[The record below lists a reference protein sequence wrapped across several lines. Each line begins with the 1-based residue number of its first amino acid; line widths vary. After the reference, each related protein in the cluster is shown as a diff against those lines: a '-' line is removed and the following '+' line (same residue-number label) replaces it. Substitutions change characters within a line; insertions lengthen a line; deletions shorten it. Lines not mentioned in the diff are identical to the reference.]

1 MSVRRL
7 HRCLTA
13 TPMSLSPN
21 PALVTREAVR
31 RLPRWALF
39 ALCTAYLLPGLFGR
53 DPWRSADL
61 VAFAQMLSLAEGR
74 SPWLDPMLGGI
85 STHAAP
91 LPHWIGAWAIQ
102 LTDGWLDA
110 ALAARL
116 PFTALLALTLMAVW
130 RATFHLAS
138 ADAAQPLRLAFGGEP
153 PRRDYAAALA
163 DGALLA
169 LIATL
174 GLLQPG
180 HETTPELAQLAALAC
195 WQWALAAAG
204 TPRQS
209 PGTIARR
216 PPASDGPAAPLGPR
230 LGLLCSLPALAAC
243 GAPTLAGLLAAGSV
257 MLCWAPARRTL
268 LPWLLASALLA
279 ALAAWPLHGWAW
291 RIGGWP
297 DLGDLLR
304 LWAWFLWPTWLLG
317 AWAAWRWRQ
326 QLLQWPMSL
335 PLLVLGLS
343 LLASTA
349 MNGSQPA
356 LLLGLPGIAVLA
368 AFALPTLR
376 RSTAAAMDWF
386 SVFAF
391 TLVAALVWLYH
402 LGMLTGTPAAALA
415 TARRLTPGFEPR
427 LVWPSLMLAAVATL
441 VWAALV
447 RWRVGRHA
455 PVLWKSLVLSAGGV
469 GLSWTLLMT
478 LWLPWLD
485 YARSNRPLVEALRAH
500 LDPSP
505 QACVALPQ
513 GTAVVAAALEWH
525 GRLRVDARPESLSGG
540 CTRALVI
547 WRQQSG
553 APQPLQA
560 QLAASGWHELARVRR
575 PTERQEWTL
584 VFTRTTD

>member
-1 MSVRRL
+1 M
-7 HRCLTA
+7 TA
-13 TPMSLSPN
+13 TPMPLSPN

-31 RLPRWALF
+31 RLPRWALL

-74 SPWLDPMLGGI
+74 SPWLAPMLGGI

-102 LTDGWLDA
+102 LGQGWLDP

-116 PFTALLALTLMAVW
+116 PFTALLALTLLAVW

-153 PRRDYAAALA
+153 PRHDYAAALA

-180 HETTPELAQLAALAC
+180 HETTPELAQLAAIAC
-195 WQWALAAAG
+195 WQWALAAAA
-204 TPRQS
+204 TPRR
-209 PGTIARR
+209 PGDATPALHGRAGARI
-216 PPASDGPAAPLGPR
+216 
-230 LGLLCSLPALAAC
+230 GLLCSLPALAAC
-243 GAPTLAGLLAAGSV
+243 GAPTLAGLLVGGS
-257 MLCWAPARRTL
+257 MLLCWTPQRRAL
-268 LPWLLASALLA
+268 QPWLLASAVLA
-279 ALAAWPLHGWAW
+279 AIAAWPLHGWAW

-297 DLGDLLR
+297 DIGDLVK

-317 AWAAWRWRQ
+317 AWGVWRWRQ
-326 QLLQWPMSL
+326 QLLQWPLAL
-335 PLLVLGLS
+335 PLLVLGLA
-343 LLASTA
+343 LLASAA
-349 MNGSQPA
+349 MSGAQSA

-376 RSTAAAMDWF
+376 RSSAAAIDWF

-427 LVWPSLMLAAVATL
+427 ASWLPLLLAAVATL
-441 VWAALV
+441 AWAALV
-447 RWRVGRHA
+447 RWRIGRHA
-455 PVLWKSLVLSAGGV
+455 PVLWKSLVLAAGGV

-485 YARSNRPLVEALRAH
+485 YARSNRPLVDALRPH
-500 LDPSP
+500 LDLSSR
-505 QACVALPQ
+505 ACVAVPQ
-513 GTAVVAAALEWH
+513 GTPVLVAALEWH
-525 GRLRVDARPESLSGG
+525 GRVRVDARSQSLDGS
-540 CTRALVI
+540 CSRVVI
-547 WRQQSG
+547 VWRQS
-553 APQPLQA
+553 ADTPQPLHA
-560 QLAASGWHELARVRR
+560 ELAAAGWHELARVRR

-584 VFTRTTD
+584 VFARGAD